1 MSDYNYSKLLAL
13 MKVVPAYPAAA
24 VAFRDVETIV
34 HEQHER
40 LTLAE
45 DKLETIREGWQKHLN
60 GKLVQEDVEE
70 IRRLLNC
77 GSSTVVDAGVG
88 YIKWAQKVAYE
99 KGNRDKG

>member
-40 LTLAE
+40 LTAAM
-45 DKLETIREGWQKHLN
+45 G
-60 GKLVQEDVEE
+60 VVEE
-70 IRRLLNC
+70 VRSMEMI
-77 GSSTVVDAGVG
+77 VAGENPSE
-88 YIKWAQKVAYE
+88 WDHNKVTEMVRVTEERMFIALAAY
-99 KGNRDKG
+99 DKAKP

>member
-34 HEQHER
+34 HEQHEH

-45 DKLETIREGWQKHLN
+45 AVVKEAFEFAAGFGD
-60 GKLVQEDVEE
+60 
-70 IRRLLNC
+70 
-77 GSSTVVDAGVG
+77 TVGRVNISGLR
-88 YIKWAQKVAYE
+88 KSLQAY
-99 KGNRDKG
+99 DKGKGGE